1 MIFYECLMQKCVVVI
16 PTYNEA
22 NNLPVLAAEL
32 WALRIPGLSILVVDG
47 NSPDGTGE
55 IADELAEQCPG
66 ELTALHL
73 SDRGGLRR
81 AYIAGFKWSLTHGA
95 DIVIQMD
102 CDFSHS
108 PRHIHDLLGAIQ
120 DADLVVGS
128 RYVAGGKL
136 DDRMGSVQY
145 LQSWWANAIYARTI
159 LNLQI
164 KDATSGFRCWRASA
178 LQGIDLDAIASNGYS
193 FQIEMAYVAEKL
205 GYKIIEIPIHFEERR
220 LGRSKLNLP
229 DKFEA
234 AIRTWEIWWRYR
246 DFPHSIGDASIEN
259 GPGANR
265 EHRN

>member
-1 MIFYECLMQKCVVVI
+1 MQKCVVVI

-32 WALRIPGLSILVVDG
+32 WALKIPGLSILVVDSD
-47 NSPDGTGE
+47 SPDGTGE
-55 IADELAEQCPG
+55 IADELAEQHPG

-73 SDRGGLRR
+73 STRGGLRR
-81 AYIAGFKWSLTHGA
+81 AYITGFNWALTHEA
-95 DIVIQMD
+95 DFIIQMD

-108 PRHIHDLLGAIQ
+108 PRHIHDLLNAIQ
-120 DADLVVGS
+120 NADLVVGS
-128 RYVAGGKL
+128 RYIAGSKL

-164 KDATSGFRCWRASA
+164 KDATSGFRCWRAPA
-178 LQGIDLDAIASNGYS
+178 LQRIDLDGISSNGYS
-193 FQIEMAYVAEKL
+193 FQIEMAYAAEKL

-220 LGRSKLNLP
+220 QGRGKLNLP

-234 AIRTWEIWWRYR
+234 AFRTWEIWWRYR
-246 DFPHSIGDASIEN
+246 NFPDSNSEASTKN
-259 GPGANR
+259 GPGANK
-265 EHRN
+265 EHRT